1 MDTNVLLVVFL
12 GNRYIEVAPEDVIW
26 ANLGMNPYEQKV
38 HFGFSFLPSILC
50 LPPQFDDV
58 EVIPPLLFATDMRLV
73 GGVLQEICFHVMFEL
88 MILFFTDSYSYQL
101 LYNRCHDRF
110 LVFPRYVLS
119 SNFAGPIPL
128 LLTLISLNEQ
138 LRLSESSQTFI
149 PFARLQSSLHGYVSF
164 RQWLLVSSR

>member
-1 MDTNVLLVVFL
+1 MFCLFVLL

-38 HFGFSFLPSILC
+38 HFGFSFFPSMLC

-58 EVIPPLLFATDMRLV
+58 EVIPPLLFATDIRLA

-119 SNFAGPIPL
+119 SNFVGRIPL
-128 LLTLISLNEQ
+128 LLTFISLYE
-138 LRLSESSQTFI
+138 
-149 PFARLQSSLHGYVSF
+149 
-164 RQWLLVSSR
+164 

>member
-1 MDTNVLLVVFL
+1 MFCLFVLL

-38 HFGFSFLPSILC
+38 HSSCSFFLSFMLRLLHLPA
-50 LPPQFDDV
+50 QFDDV
-58 EVIPPLLFATDMRLV
+58 EVTPPSLFVTDISLV
-73 GGVLQEICFHVMFEL
+73 DGVLQEICFHVMFEL

-119 SNFAGPIPL
+119 SNFAGRIPL
-128 LLTLISLNEQ
+128 LLTLISLNE
-138 LRLSESSQTFI
+138 
-149 PFARLQSSLHGYVSF
+149 
-164 RQWLLVSSR
+164 